1 MSQWWKKTLGQSL
14 NSSGVSSFLNVAARE
29 HHLALPHLSVP
40 DFRWIDW
47 SELERLGFRGV
58 VLDKDNTLTAPYS
71 FSLFPSLSGSLVQCQ
86 AVFPGKVAVFSNSAG
101 LYQYDPDGSE
111 ARALEESIGGIHVIR
126 HGLKKPAGSAEEI
139 EKYFGCPASN
149 LVMVGDRH
157 FTDVVFGNRN
167 GFLTILTEPLCLS
180 MEPFVVK
187 QVFILKKILSMYVF
201 SI

>member
-1 MSQWWKKTLGQSL
+1 MTALISLACSLALSSYPRRKNKEEKLEMSQWWKKTLGQSL
-14 NSSGVSSFLNVAARE
+14 NSAGVSSFLNVAARE

-86 AVFPGKVAVFSNSAG
+86 AVFPAKVAVFSNSAG

-126 HGLKKPAGSAEEI
+126 HGLCISIPV
-139 EKYFGCPASN
+139 P
-149 LVMVGDRH
+149 H
-157 FTDVVFGNRN
+157 
-167 GFLTILTEPLCLS
+167 ILTLYFCYLNLHKESLIQ
-180 MEPFVVK
+180 ENNTAVVYII
-187 QVFILKKILSMYVF
+187 VILRNE
-201 SI
+201 